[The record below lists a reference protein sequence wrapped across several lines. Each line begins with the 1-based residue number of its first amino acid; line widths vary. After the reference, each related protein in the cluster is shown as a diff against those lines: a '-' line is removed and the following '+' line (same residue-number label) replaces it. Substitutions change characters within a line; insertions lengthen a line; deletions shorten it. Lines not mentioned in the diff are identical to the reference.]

1 MEIKDM
7 DFLQR
12 IMLARIELKAPKG
25 QYSDY
30 GQYAYRSL
38 DDIMEAVKPVNLKY
52 FLHLELHDAIELIG
66 ERFYVK
72 ATAQLY
78 DMQDEEHLKMI
89 QAVGYAREAQQ
100 KPKMDESQTTG
111 SASSYAR
118 KYALN
123 ALYLI
128 DDNKDADTDEYKREI
143 EQGQQ
148 DLQQEA
154 KEEIAGYKQFLIDNG
169 EDIVALEQWICE
181 NEGVNRIEQLS
192 FDKVYGQW
200 KNLAAQK
207 RIQIR
212 EQERQEIAR
221 QKSEYEQ
228 AVKAQQG
235 APDDAGAMN
244 ERRDMRGVNPENDPQ
259 PLDFDWG

>member
-7 DFLQR
+7 GFLQR
-12 IMLARIELKAPKG
+12 ITLARIELKAPKG

-78 DMQDEEHLKMI
+78 DMQDEEHLKMM
-89 QAVGYAREAQQ
+89 QAIGYAREAQQ

-128 DDNKDADTDEYKREI
+128 DDNKDADTDAYKREI

-154 KEEIAGYKQFLIDNG
+154 EKEIAGFKQYLINNG
-169 EDIVALEQWICE
+169 EDVMALEQWICE
-181 NEGVNRIEQLS
+181 NEGVNRIEQLD
-192 FDKVYGQW
+192 FNKVYGQW
-200 KNLAAQK
+200 KSLAAQK
-207 RIQIR
+207 RTQLR
-212 EQERQEIAR
+212 EIERQEIAR
-221 QKSEYEQ
+221 QKAEYEK
-228 AVKAQQG
+228 AVNAQQNT
-235 APDDAGAMN
+235 PDNANNGQ
-244 ERRDMRGVNPENDPQ
+244 RDMRGVNPENDPQ